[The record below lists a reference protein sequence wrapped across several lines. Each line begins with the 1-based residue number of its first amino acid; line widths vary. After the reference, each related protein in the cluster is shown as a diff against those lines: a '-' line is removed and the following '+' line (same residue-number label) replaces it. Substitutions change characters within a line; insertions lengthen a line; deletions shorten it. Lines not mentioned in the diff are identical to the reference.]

1 MYTRVQFVLTEDL
14 HARLRRMAE
23 ARGESMSALVR
34 EILERALAEAE
45 EQRRERRRRVLV
57 RLAEASKALEEAGVK
72 PVSGEEVV
80 EMIREM
86 REERTD
92 EIVRN
97 VLGR

>member
-1 MYTRVQFVLTEDL
+1 MYSRVQFVLTEDL

-23 ARGESMSALVR
+23 ARGKSMSALVR

-45 EQRRERRRRVLV
+45 EQRQERRRRVLV
-57 RLAEASKALEEAGVK
+57 RLAKASKALEEAGVK
-72 PVSGEEVV
+72 PVNAEEVV